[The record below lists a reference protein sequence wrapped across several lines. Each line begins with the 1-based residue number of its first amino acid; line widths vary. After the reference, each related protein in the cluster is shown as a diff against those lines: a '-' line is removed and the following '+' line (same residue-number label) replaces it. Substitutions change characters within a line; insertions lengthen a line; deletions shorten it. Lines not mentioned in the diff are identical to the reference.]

1 MAIYTRTGD
10 KGTTSVWG
18 GRRVSKAD
26 RAIEASGSIDELT
39 SWIGYVALHTADRDI
54 TGELEKIQGDLY
66 QIMAKI
72 AGADI
77 PIAFLVDRTKDF
89 EQKIDHITAALPPL
103 DSFIL
108 PGGTV
113 GSSHFHILR
122 VVTRTA
128 ERRVVSLRTH
138 TIIVAY
144 LNRLSDLFFTFARA
158 QSKSTERRVGRLRN
172 NREKGNTSK
181 GRVSR
186 KRTA

>member
-26 RAIEASGSIDELT
+26 RVIETSGSIDELT
-39 SWIGYVALHTADRDI
+39 SWIGYVALQTTDRDI
-54 TGELEKIQGDLY
+54 AGELEKIQGDLY

-77 PIAFLVDRTKDF
+77 PIAFLEKRTKEF
-89 EQKIDHITAALPPL
+89 ERTIDYITTKLPPL
-103 DSFIL
+103 TSFIL
-108 PGGTV
+108 PGGTAE
-113 GSSHFHILR
+113 SSLFHILR
-122 VVTRTA
+122 VTARTA
-128 ERRVVSLRTH
+128 ERRVVSLESH

-144 LNRLSDLFFTFARA
+144 LNRLSDMFFTFARA
-158 QSKSTERRVGRLRN
+158 RSKNTERRVGRLRN
-172 NREKGNTSK
+172 NREQGNTGK

-186 KRTA
+186 KRTT

>member
-39 SWIGYVALHTADRDI
+39 SWIGYVALHTADQDI
-54 TGELEKIQGDLY
+54 TGELEKIQDDLY

-77 PIAFLVDRTKDF
+77 PIAFLADRTKDF
-89 EQKIDHITAALPPL
+89 EQKIDRISAELPPL

-113 GSSHFHILR
+113 ESSLFHILR